1 MNYDWNKEASKRL
14 VGRTIKK
21 VKWLDAD
28 NTYKLFGWDHQPCEI
43 HLDDGTILTPSADD
57 EGNNAG
63 AIFTNIKDFQVLP
76 VFREP
81 VSDKTIKEENEKT
94 EKILKQ
100 IQSTKGINND
110 TKL

>member
-1 MNYDWNKEASKRL
+1 MAYEWQKKASEHL

-28 NTYKLFGWDHQPCEI
+28 STYKLFGWDHQPCEI

-63 AIFTNIKDFQVLP
+63 AIFTNIKDLQVLP
-76 VFREP
+76 MFREP
-81 VSDKTIKEENEKT
+81 VSEKTIQQEQQRIKNILDKKVVNE
-94 EKILKQ
+94 
-100 IQSTKGINND
+100 
-110 TKL
+110 

>member
-1 MNYDWNKEASKRL
+1 MNDYEKEINKAL
-14 VGRTIKK
+14 VGKTIKA

-28 NTYKLFGWDHQPCEI
+28 NSFKVFGWDRQPCEI

-63 AIFTNIKDFQVLP
+63 AIFTNIKDLQVLP

-81 VSDKTIKEENEKT
+81 VYKKTRTQEEKRIENILNKKVVNE
-94 EKILKQ
+94 
-100 IQSTKGINND
+100 
-110 TKL
+110 

>member
-1 MNYDWNKEASKRL
+1 MSSEWHKEASKHL

-28 NTYKLFGWDHQPCEI
+28 SSYKLFGWDRQPCEI

-63 AIFTNIKDFQVLP
+63 AIFTNIKDLQVLP

-81 VSDKTIKEENEKT
+81 VSEKTIQQEQKRIEN
-94 EKILKQ
+94 ILNK
-100 IQSTKGINND
+100 KVVNE
-110 TKL
+110 

>member
-1 MNYDWNKEASKRL
+1 MSNEWHKVASKHL

-28 NTYKLFGWDHQPCEI
+28 STYKLFGWDHQPCEI

-63 AIFTNIKDFQVLP
+63 AIFTNIKDLQVLP

-81 VSDKTIKEENEKT
+81 VSEKTIQQEQQRIKN
-94 EKILKQ
+94 ILDK
-100 IQSTKGINND
+100 KAVND
-110 TKL
+110 

>member
-1 MNYDWNKEASKRL
+1 MSNEWHKVASKHL

-28 NTYKLFGWDHQPCEI
+28 SSYKLFGWDYQPCEI

-63 AIFTNIKDFQVLP
+63 AIFTNIKDLQVLP

-81 VSDKTIKEENEKT
+81 VSKKTREQEQKRIEN
-94 EKILKQ
+94 ILNK
-100 IQSTKGINND
+100 KVVNE
-110 TKL
+110 

>member
-1 MNYDWNKEASKRL
+1 MAYEWQKEASKHL

-28 NTYKLFGWDHQPCEI
+28 STYKLFGWDHQPCEI

-63 AIFTNIKDFQVLP
+63 AIFTNIKDLQVLP

-81 VSDKTIKEENEKT
+81 VSETTIKAVETKYKLIKEIKENREASK
-94 EKILKQ
+94 
-100 IQSTKGINND
+100 
-110 TKL
+110 

>member
-1 MNYDWNKEASKRL
+1 MSNEWHKVASKHL

-28 NTYKLFGWDHQPCEI
+28 SSYKIFGWDYQPCEI

-63 AIFTNIKDFQVLP
+63 AIFTNIKDLQVLP

-81 VSDKTIKEENEKT
+81 VSEKTIQQEQQRIKNILDKKVVNE
-94 EKILKQ
+94 
-100 IQSTKGINND
+100 
-110 TKL
+110 

>member
-1 MNYDWNKEASKRL
+1 MAYEWQKKASEHL

-28 NTYKLFGWDHQPCEI
+28 STYKLFGWDQQPCEI

-63 AIFTNIKDFQVLP
+63 SIFTNIKNFEIIP

-81 VSDKTIKEENEKT
+81 ISDSVIKAEERKYELMLKTKEARK
-94 EKILKQ
+94 
-100 IQSTKGINND
+100 
-110 TKL
+110 

>member
-1 MNYDWNKEASKRL
+1 MSNEWHKVASKHL

-28 NTYKLFGWDHQPCEI
+28 SSYKLFGWDYQPCEI

-63 AIFTNIKDFQVLP
+63 AIFTNIKDLQVLP

-81 VSDKTIKEENEKT
+81 VSKKTREQEQKRIEN
-94 EKILKQ
+94 ILNK
-100 IQSTKGINND
+100 KAVND
-110 TKL
+110 